1 MEPTHNLNNSGS
13 AIKAKNIALI
23 LAVTLFVATVPV
35 IANASQE
42 DNIESR
48 IIQYVQGIDI
58 TAIQGNTS
66 IIQQNGNN
74 NQADTIQ
81 SRSAM
86 YQFGNLAHIYQS
98 GNNNQASIYQSNGSN
113 VGIITQVGNN
123 HNAEII
129 QEGNKREASIQQFGH
144 HSEIS
149 LSQSGSGLRGINVLQ
164 KNNSGSARPVTIDTY

>member
-1 MEPTHNLNNSGS
+1 MEPINKKRKGRPAVKSKKI
-13 AIKAKNIALI
+13 AIIIA
-23 LAVTLFVATVPV
+23 AMLFSVTVPV
-35 IANASQE
+35 MTNASQE

-48 IIQYVQGIDI
+48 ITQYVKGIEI
-58 TAIQGNTS
+58 VARQGNTS
-66 IIQQNGNN
+66 ILQQNGNN

-86 YQFGNLAHIYQS
+86 YHFGNFAHIYQS

-123 HNAEII
+123 HNAAII
-129 QEGNKREASIQQFGH
+129 QEGNKREASIQQFGY